1 MSVNPWQAEGV
12 SILPSDLKDLMP
24 IVGQQELFRSLE
36 GFRGETLSK
45 GRDALSGF
53 FVVIGG
59 WGVGKSRVGHEICL
73 EAVAREADWIIDGRP
88 ERILKAGLE
97 ENILPIFVRY
107 SQVTTGPLGSSLET
121 DNWIASVA
129 VEALSRLVEIRGENR
144 VNKLTKN
151 QDRLLELTR
160 DRLKPRGWS
169 SVSQRLREALS
180 DALPDRG
187 VRKSLEL
194 LKELKIESLWIVV
207 DEIEDITDTE
217 RDGLPSED
225 RGKGI
230 DQALLTVIP
239 RVIKQEEL
247 RQEFPQIN
255 FVLLCSLAVGDLMR
269 GIPAIRRRTRWHE
282 LNTNSFNDVEAFFRY
297 LRDHRSA
304 VAPSL
309 STYPD
314 GLKEAAFF
322 AANRNFGWFNV
333 IMNHA
338 HENHREGAI
347 AAPDLLKKFA
357 QDKPKG
363 LKNTVFDLEAI
374 SDYQIAKDA
383 DKDEVVRLIF
393 GLLPQPVGSALGQM
407 PAATAQRFFE
417 KRHDISGKK
426 LFTPVQEIC
435 PPQPHLIT
443 AHMVSSGFRN
453 PEGNILEMPG
463 EARFNIQTVM
473 DSLRAYSIGL
483 PPERRENLLICERE
497 EEFTE
502 QVRSLSPYASEAEIF
517 APRLHRFLML
527 SWKESKEKGTA
538 GQLFLA
544 PSFSFLRGFNRLNK
558 LREAEA
564 GYLRDGRKNSQLEEA
579 YQELVT
585 DKKKSLRAL
594 LQGLCF
600 AWEKDPTDVNFPDG
614 FVQLCAHMNSK
625 QAPLNIGADSAVT
638 LLVVQSSEEAELKD
652 DLNRIAR
659 ESKHPVLLVVKSDQ
673 DLTDQLPDR
682 VIRIAPEVAPMVI
695 VHNLNPHEREA
706 LERLGLMGEAFSP
719 DELRTRYFSGWIE
732 TARQNLLQKV
742 NAWSDD
748 VERRG
753 LVLRPIF
760 HGRSA
765 KDNELQILARGYVEM
780 VNGSSYDEVLRSP
793 LFDQTDLDVF
803 KKAVTRHIEPGPKFE
818 GFPTTGLIVDESG
831 STVAQIPRSLVAL
844 VERCGSIALS
854 RTDLER
860 SFLFETHS
868 DTPPRDVIRQLTLFL
883 LHAGLLEMQGDK
895 GEKYVRVTT
904 KSLEDL
910 LKRADDWLGREF
922 AQVSAEIQAIHREM
936 GDRLQDQ
943 LAKEARQRLKE
954 ARKKLDALNVDF
966 FKLSW
971 DELNRIGSDGQPLY
985 VGRLKSATRIIS
997 EIRGTVAGVFEA
1009 QPAKDFSYT
1018 TDCLTDYE
1026 AQAGRSDYPLWRR
1039 VAVLRGFY
1047 KELKDRR
1054 QGLLDRIQAVLK
1066 DVEARVPVDSSGERI
1081 FPTQAISLPLE
1092 FYRKELNFPSDKPG
1106 QSIQVG
1112 GTTQGIAAVGFKLA
1126 SNRFRDAVER
1136 LNIIDGDLNQPGKI
1150 VSSFLNSLK
1159 EWEGIRQ
1166 ETTGLLSRVADLMQF
1181 FSDADQATKERFQLD
1196 DVQRKLSDLRGLA
1209 EEGLMRQKTDQRDA
1223 AGISIFELTS
1233 KLATDVEEV
1242 KPLVSELR
1250 SVLDGIT
1257 SGILVKLQEDYRV
1270 KHSALMSAFRRVRRA
1285 QNLSEVAWPDTKGAT
1300 WGQTVQLFDEVV
1312 EKAEREG
1319 NTYLPA
1325 DGSTT
1330 FGDLVALCH
1339 LDEQGK
1345 EVDWNAPLYEGHV
1358 RTLMNK
1364 KLLRLRL
1371 V

>member
-12 SILPSDLKDLMP
+12 SILPFDLKDLMP

-36 GFRGETLSK
+36 GFRDDTLKK
-45 GRDALSGF
+45 GKDALSGF
-53 FVVIGG
+53 LVVIGG

-73 EAVAREADWIIDGRP
+73 EGVASEAEWIIDGRP

-97 ENILPIFVRY
+97 QNILPVFVRY
-107 SQVTTGPLGSSLET
+107 SQVTTGPLGGFLET
-121 DNWIASVA
+121 DNWIASVTA
-129 VEALSRLVEIRGENR
+129 EALCRLAGVRGNHKI
-144 VNKLTKN
+144 NKLTKN

-160 DRLKPRGWS
+160 QALGPRGWS
-169 SVSQRLREALS
+169 AVFPRLQEVLAGS
-180 DALPDRG
+180 NPEQV
-187 VRKSLEL
+187 VRRSLDL
-194 LKELKIESLWIVV
+194 LKELKIENLWIVV

-247 RQEFPQIN
+247 RQEYPQIN

-282 LNTNSFNDVEAFFRY
+282 LNTNSFHDVEAFFRY
-297 LRDHRSA
+297 LRDHRPT
-304 VAPSL
+304 VAASL
-309 STYPD
+309 SKYPD

-338 HENHREGAI
+338 HENHREGAM
-347 AAPDLLKKFA
+347 AVPELLKKFA

-383 DKDEVVRLIF
+383 DKDEVVKLIF
-393 GLLPQPVGSALGQM
+393 GLLPKPVGSGQGQM
-407 PAATAQRFFE
+407 SEATAQRFFD
-417 KRHDISGKK
+417 RLHDISGKK
-426 LFTPVQEIC
+426 LFTPVLEIC
-435 PPQPHLIT
+435 PPLPHLIT

-453 PEGNILEMPG
+453 PEGNVLELPG

-483 PPERRENLLICERE
+483 PPDRRENLLICEKE

-527 SWKESKEKGTA
+527 SWKEAKEKGKA

-579 YQELVT
+579 YQKLVT
-585 DKKKSLRAL
+585 DKQKSLRAL
-594 LQGLCF
+594 LRGICF
-600 AWEKDPTDVNFPDG
+600 AWEKEPTDVEFPDG
-614 FVQLCAHMNSK
+614 FVQFCATIMSG
-625 QAPLNIGADSAVT
+625 QPPLNLGANSAVT
-638 LLVVQSSEEAELKD
+638 LLVVQSGEEADLKD
-652 DLNRIAR
+652 DLNKIAR
-659 ESKHPVLLVVKSDQ
+659 DPKHPVILVVRSNQ
-673 DLTDQLPDR
+673 DLADQLR
-682 VIRIAPEVAPMVI
+682 ERIARIAPEVAPMAI

-742 NAWSDD
+742 SAWSED
-748 VERRG
+748 VERCG

-765 KDNELQILARGYVEM
+765 KDNELQVLARGYVEM
-780 VNGSSYDEVLRSP
+780 VKGSSYDEVLRSS

-803 KKAVTRHIEPGPKFE
+803 KKAVARHIEPGPKFE
-818 GFPTTGLIVDESG
+818 GCSTTGLIVDESG
-831 STVAQIPRSLVAL
+831 STVAQIPRALLAL

-854 RTDLER
+854 RADLER
-860 SFLFETHS
+860 SFLFETHP

-883 LHAGLLEMQGDK
+883 LHVGLLEMQGDK
-895 GEKYVRVTT
+895 GDKYVRVTA

-910 LKRADDWLGREF
+910 LKRAEDWIGREF
-922 AQVSAEIQAIHREM
+922 AQVSAEIQAIHREV
-936 GDRLQDQ
+936 GERLQDQ
-943 LAKEARQRLKE
+943 LAKEARQKLKD
-954 ARKKLDALNVDF
+954 AHKKLDSLNLDF
-966 FKLSW
+966 FKLAWS
-971 DELNRIGSDGQPLY
+971 ELNKIGSDGQPLFA
-985 VGRLKSATRIIS
+985 GRLTTAMRIIS
-997 EIRGTVAGVFEA
+997 EIRGVVASVFEA

-1018 TDCLTDYE
+1018 PDCLAEYE
-1026 AQAGRSDYPLWRR
+1026 AQSARSDYPLWRR
-1039 VAVLRGFY
+1039 LAILRGFY
-1047 KELKDRR
+1047 RDLKDRR
-1054 QGLLDRIQAVLK
+1054 QGLIERVENVLK
-1066 DVEARVPVDSSGERI
+1066 DVEGRVPTNSSGERI

-1092 FYRKELNFPSDKPG
+1092 FYKKELNFPSDKPG
-1106 QSIQVG
+1106 QTINVG
-1112 GTTQGIAAVGFKLA
+1112 ATTLGIATVGFKLA
-1126 SNRFRDAVER
+1126 SNRFRESVDR
-1136 LNIIDGDLNQPGKI
+1136 LNLIEADLNQPSKL

-1166 ETTGLLSRVADLMQF
+1166 EHTALAARVLELTQF
-1181 FSDADQATKERFQLD
+1181 FADANQATKDRFQVADAERL
-1196 DVQRKLSDLRGLA
+1196 LWDLRGLA

-1233 KLATDVEEV
+1233 KLATDIEEV
-1242 KPLVSELR
+1242 KPLVAELR
-1250 SVLDGIT
+1250 GLLDGID
-1257 SGILVKLQEDYRV
+1257 SGILVKLQEDYRI
-1270 KHSALMSAFRRVRRA
+1270 KHSAMMSAFRRVRRA
-1285 QNLSEVAWPDTKGAT
+1285 QNLPEIAWPDKKGAS
-1300 WGQTVQLFDEVV
+1300 WGQTVRLFDQVV
-1312 EKAEREG
+1312 EQAEREG
-1319 NTYLPA
+1319 TKYLPEE
-1325 DGSTT
+1325 GTT
-1330 FGDLVALCH
+1330 SFNDLVALCRME
-1339 LDEQGK
+1339 EQGK
-1345 EVDWNAPLYEGHV
+1345 EVDWNVPPYDGHV
-1358 RTLMNK
+1358 KTLMSK